1 MPVAFIQKHYFPK
14 ALKTLD
20 LDELTQQTA
29 NIFEATVILSK
40 RARQISA
47 RQKAELDDRLAY
59 FEGFG
64 SDVENLR
71 MQEEQAKLSV
81 EYEVKPKPT
90 ELAVQEM
97 QRREIYFRNP
107 GEEV

>member
-1 MPVAFIQKHYFPK
+1 M
-14 ALKTLD
+14 KTID
-20 LDELTQQTA
+20 LDELTQQTSS
-29 NIFEATVILSK
+29 IFEATVILSK

-64 SDVENLR
+64 SDVENVR
-71 MQEEQAKLSV
+71 MQEEQARVSM
-81 EYEVKPKPT
+81 EHEVKPKPA
-90 ELAVQEM
+90 EVAVQEM
-97 QRREIYFRNP
+97 IRKEIYFRHP